1 MRWEG
6 FGQDKVGKTVIE
18 SFNEQMF
25 QLKARYVLISEK
37 RWQRQSSLENKGD
50 VQDDER

>member
-25 QLKARYVLISEK
+25 QLKARYVPRKKVTKAKLFGK
-37 RWQRQSSLENKGD
+37 QR
-50 VQDDER
+50 RCAR